1 MKRQHV
7 VGVAVVAV
15 AVSVV
20 GLAVARHSGGTTTG
34 RDTIPPPT
42 VAPAIAPVSPSST
55 APTPTAPGD
64 LHAAAATALRWV
76 ASTGELLGMGPI
88 RRHDVLAAS
97 VSSDAL
103 PAIAANLERDLGRL
117 ADRLPI
123 PASELR
129 LVEVPLTVDAAVG
142 NEGTADIRVWSVVLF
157 GAEGL
162 GAPRVVWRTSH
173 LTLVWENA
181 AWKLAGFTTTEGP
194 TPAAGDGLPADW
206 ADFVTVTGWRPSVE
220 GVA

>member
-7 VGVAVVAV
+7 VTVAFVAVVAV
-15 AVSVV
+15 AVVVV
-20 GLAVARHSGGTTTG
+20 GVAVARRSGGTTTG
-34 RDTIPPPT
+34 RNTISHSI
-42 VAPAIAPVSPSST
+42 VAPAVAPVSPSST
-55 APTPTAPGD
+55 PIAPGD
-64 LHAAAATALRWV
+64 LDAAAAAALRWV

-88 RRHDVLAAS
+88 RRHDVLAAW
-97 VSSDAL
+97 VSGDAL

-142 NEGTADIRVWSVVLF
+142 DEGSADVRVWSVVVF
-157 GAEGL
+157 GADGL
-162 GAPRVVWRTSH
+162 GPPRVVWRTSH
-173 LTLVWENA
+173 LTLVWENE
-181 AWKLAGFTTTEGP
+181 AWKLSSFTMTEGP
-194 TPAAGDGLPADW
+194 TPAAGDGLPAEW
-206 ADFVTVTGWRPSVE
+206 AEFVAVTGWRPSVE